1 METLKKEIPTV
12 IERLFERSNLPVLL
26 DPEYLYLTGKDK
38 RRERRKKERKE
49 KLNKKPRPSAD

>member
-12 IERLFERSNLPVLL
+12 IERRFERPNFPVLL
-26 DPEYLYLTGKDK
+26 DPEYLYPTGKDK

-49 KLNKKPRPSAD
+49 KLNKKPHPSAD